1 MSWRQQLGIPEHL
14 DTFPG
19 TPAAR
24 SARMIADWSASLY
37 ANAWS
42 CDSKQETI
50 GASRDQP
57 RSWNK
62 SLQLRGICEVS
73 SHIWISDTTTIG
85 QNRLYIIPIIY
96 IYNYIYTCPFM
107 CLKVDGT
114 RIKVVVPGVKIVV
127 AHGFSGP
134 LYSPHS
140 PFPPPPRWIRPRIKS
155 GSEDPRSE
163 KPGTWAPYSYILHR
177 FNAV

>member
-1 MSWRQQLGIPEHL
+1 
-14 DTFPG
+14 
-19 TPAAR
+19 
-24 SARMIADWSASLY
+24 
-37 ANAWS
+37 
-42 CDSKQETI
+42 
-50 GASRDQP
+50 
-57 RSWNK
+57 
-62 SLQLRGICEVS
+62 
-73 SHIWISDTTTIG
+73 
-85 QNRLYIIPIIY
+85 
-96 IYNYIYTCPFM
+96 M